1 MDPAGLLI
9 SIATIA
15 HTLEELSGSYSGTSD
30 TLSTLKTQIKILE
43 TGTQR
48 IQEWLHFTDPGSQM
62 KVHGSLRDAVATVD
76 SSLRRLHE
84 DLTSLQSTSGQPLD
98 GRGHGRDAKAKFA
111 YNESRMQRHLTDV
124 RECSSLMHFT
134 LNVCQLPS
142 DSGADQEVHELE
154 MGAKALQ
161 RAQTSARDQRQALV
175 QETLKNGSAQ
185 RSEDYGTFMKQV
197 MDAEMELPED
207 EPSRRTSILPPA
219 PLTRLAS
226 AESAMTAESA
236 IPSPLNPAERHPR
249 SHYSPPMVRKPTRPV
264 VQTPLPDEPD
274 FFDDHV
280 GMAMSTPASEA
291 TPAPQSA
298 HSDDYFHSRPVT
310 PQSMAPVI
318 KDDKEIAS
326 VVSPA
331 PTVPQRHPER
341 RTVYAGSDTAP
352 ATRPM
357 RRKSPSRTSTS
368 GSLSSASYLGPAASS
383 STARAT
389 PSTER
394 STPDRGLTD
403 SPVDSGYSLSE
414 KVRPPSQRLSSMR
427 LQEDASDRVASPSVR
442 SSIESIPMY
451 ASFSANIPSRPQARP
466 RKNTAKSSLVDE
478 TSPGIVTLAREA
490 RVVEIENSIK
500 QGADINEADPRTG
513 CTALMEASRSR
524 LAATARLLIQLGAQ
538 VQARDVD
545 GNTALHLAAIQGDE
559 QACQILL
566 GAGAAAE
573 DHNQRGFTP
582 LELAARNGHTEAVL
596 CLIKGS
602 RAGVERENN
611 LVKGFFE
618 GVRSGDVP
626 TAQAFITSGGVNP
639 RNIKESWKPTAF
651 AAQSGSLPMLNLM
664 LMQKCSLKDRNPAG
678 WTPLHHAA
686 RYDQTSMVHKLLDL
700 KVPWK
705 TQTKKA
711 EETALHIA
719 AAHGNTSAA
728 VALAAHKD
736 ANVKIRDV
744 DDLEPIHHAFRH
756 GDVRLT
762 AALLE
767 RGAKLNGTTKYGW
780 KPVHL
785 AAAYGHES
793 LLAECITRG
802 VSVEEKLMTP
812 AFKPEKRTNAAAR
825 RGYWGEIRWPH
836 SGARPLH
843 LALEFGHT
851 DVARVLIA
859 GGVKIDEGDSRAWRP
874 LHYATF
880 GCLPEMIDLLLRRG
894 ATVDAKTIDGH
905 SALTLGFR
913 EYGLNA
919 DQSLRMKAV
928 KLLEAAFASQTGS
941 RPPAGF
947 NTNGP
952 STSRTAAQRN
962 QYWHTAQMAEA
973 IYLSKPSS
981 SDDDIQSYESSSVG
995 TGSGSIAS
1003 DEQMLINRAQS
1014 TSSASIK
1021 T

>member
-15 HTLEELSGSYSGTSD
+15 HTLEELSESYSGTSD

-84 DLTSLQSTSGQPLD
+84 DLTSLGSTSGQPLD
-98 GRGHGRDAKAKFA
+98 GQGHRRDAKAKFA

-161 RAQTSARDQRQALV
+161 RAQTSARHQRQALV
-175 QETLKNGSAQ
+175 QETIQNGSAQ
-185 RSEDYGTFMKQV
+185 RSEDYGAFMKQV

-207 EPSRRTSILPPA
+207 EPSRPTSILPPA
-219 PLTRLAS
+219 PITRLAS
-226 AESAMTAESA
+226 AESVMTAESA
-236 IPSPLNPAERHPR
+236 IPSPLKPAERQSR
-249 SHYSPPMVRKPTRPV
+249 SQHSPPMVRKPTRPV

-274 FFDDHV
+274 FFDDDV

-298 HSDDYFHSRPVT
+298 HSEDYFHSRPVT

-318 KDDKEIAS
+318 KDDKEIVS
-326 VVSPA
+326 VASPA

-357 RRKSPSRTSTS
+357 RRQSPSRPSTS
-368 GSLSSASYLGPAASS
+368 GSLSSASYLGPAPSS
-383 STARAT
+383 STPRAT

-403 SPVDSGYSLSE
+403 SPADSGYSLSE
-414 KVRPPSQRLSSMR
+414 KARPPSQRLSSMR
-427 LQEDASDRVASPSVR
+427 IQEEMNGRVTSQSVR
-442 SSIESIPMY
+442 SSSESIPMY
-451 ASFSANIPSRPQARP
+451 SSFSANIPSRPQTRP
-466 RKNTAKSSLVDE
+466 RRDTAKSSLADE
-478 TSPGIVTLAREA
+478 TSPDIVTLAREA
-490 RVVEIENSIK
+490 RVVELENYIK

-573 DHNQRGFTP
+573 DSNQRGFTP

-596 CLIKGS
+596 RLIKGS

-626 TAQAFITSGGVNP
+626 TAQAFITAGGVNP
-639 RNIKESWKPTAF
+639 RNIRESWKPTAF

-664 LMQKCSLKDRNPAG
+664 LMQKCSLKERNPAG

-736 ANVKIRDV
+736 TNVKIRDV

-767 RGAKLNGTTKYGW
+767 RGAKLHGTTKYGW

-894 ATVDAKTIDGH
+894 VTVDAKTIDGH

-913 EYGLNA
+913 EYGLSA
-919 DQSLRMKAV
+919 DQSTRMKAV
-928 KLLEAAFASQTGS
+928 KLLEAAFASQKGS
-941 RPPAGF
+941 KPPAG
-947 NTNGP
+947 P
-952 STSRTAAQRN
+952 SPSRTATQRN
-962 QYWHTAQMAEA
+962 HYWHTAQMAES

-981 SDDDIQSYESSSVG
+981 SDDDAQSYESSSVG
-995 TGSGSIAS
+995 TTSGSIGS
-1003 DEQMLINRAQS
+1003 DEQMLINRARS